1 MHIYVSSIRVLCL
14 LKDFDISLVDKE
26 IFSLIPFV
34 AYFLNYIVMSTMVI
48 TIKIGDSFGVFI
60 YDYIEVTVYWER

>member
-1 MHIYVSSIRVLCL
+1 MLCL
-14 LKDFDISLVDKE
+14 LKDFHISFVDKE

-34 AYFLNYIVMSTMVI
+34 AYFLNYLVMSTMEI

-60 YDYIEVTVYWER
+60 YDYIEVTVSWGR